1 MKKINWKY
9 ALGEIIIVIIGL
21 YGAFSLNSFKEETK
35 NNKLKVE
42 YLESLALDIKKEVK
56 MLEKND
62 DEIYTILKTI
72 HDIKPFLGNKT
83 GNRDT
88 IANKVLEL
96 FTMVEFYPENSTYK
110 TLINSGDMKLINNF
124 KLRRTIEEH
133 YSRHKTTL
141 KSYEKLANIYENHF
155 NHLFIHNIDFD
166 EIKEGNN
173 DFLDDK
179 LLKNIIVTIEGS
191 YYLIM
196 NENRM
201 CEKSNENLLEKI
213 KEEIAVCD

>member
-9 ALGEIIIVIIGL
+9 GIGEIIIVIIGL

-42 YLESLALDIKKEVK
+42 YLESLVLDIEKETSMLKKNNE
-56 MLEKND
+56 D
-62 DEIYTILKTI
+62 IYIILKTI
-72 HDIKPFLGNKT
+72 HDIKPFLGNKK
-83 GNRDT
+83 GDRDT

-133 YSRHKTTL
+133 YSRHKVTL
-141 KSYEKLANIYENHF
+141 KSYKKLSNIYENHF
-155 NHLFIHNIDFD
+155 NHLFVHNIDFD
-166 EIKEGNN
+166 EIKNGNN
-173 DFLDDK
+173 DFLDYK

-196 NENRM
+196 NENRT
-201 CEKSNENLLEKI
+201 CKKSNENLLVKI
-213 KEEIAVCD
+213 KNEIDVCN